1 MGKKL
6 DEYLDSLEFHPSR
19 MEELVKEAIKK
30 REGTVP
36 PPLSEQETCARLK
49 LFREKRRMKRL
60 LKYRAAL
67 AAACVLL
74 TVGMAAAILRPVGV
88 SGGSAYITF
97 YTEDGGEER
106 FPLRF
111 QEVDTPYGRTHDYG
125 SYEELEKTLGIP
137 LARVP
142 GQEVENVW
150 LEARPGSELYCV
162 NVTFKESAALSGCQ
176 AYLAGNGDT
185 DYGHSISQNW
195 ERLEEKELGGRRI
208 ALYEIR
214 DSGGAFGAAFS
225 ENGVLYVTA
234 SKGGVSLSAFEELLA
249 SISHRP

>member
-1 MGKKL
+1 MKKK
-6 DEYLDSLEFHPSR
+6 
-19 MEELVKEAIKK
+19 VNW
-30 REGTVP
+30 G
-36 PPLSEQETCARLK
+36 
-49 LFREKRRMKRL
+49 
-60 LKYRAAL
+60 
-67 AAACVLL
+67 VL
-74 TVGMAAAILRPVGV
+74 GCAAIARVRTIPGLLQADNAHLLAVASRGMEKAEGLREQFG
-88 SGGSAYITF
+88 A
-97 YTEDGGEER
+97 DR
-106 FPLRF
+106 A
-111 QEVDTPYGRTHDYG
+111 YG

-142 GQEVENVW
+142 GQEVESVW

-195 ERLEEKELGGRRI
+195 ERLGEKELGGRRI

-234 SKGGVSLSAFEELLA
+234 SKGGVSLSGFEELLA
-249 SISHRP
+249 SISYRP